1 MTVQEGTQATATFAK
16 EITFDILNSDIKVP
30 PMPSNGSRLMSMAQ
44 EPIKKIDIS
53 EFCKLIEPDPGL
65 FSMVLQLANSPFY
78 RGVDQIVSL
87 RNAIT
92 RIGLQESINSVNLY
106 FLQRFLPNLSEL
118 HGFSAKDYWAFS
130 WACATT
136 GRRLG
141 HPNLT
146 TALPGEL
153 YIAGLL
159 HGIGK
164 LILAIHHS
172 KAFFMC
178 IEKAKSHEQPL
189 HIVLLDELGTTD
201 NMIAARLMAAWNL
214 PSRIC
219 NAVEF
224 FQNPL
229 DAPQEYREIA
239 GFTQLAYRIAAMSQ
253 IGNNGDGILQ
263 DLESAWISE
272 QTNRPISKQA
282 FQKGLVEEIL
292 TTLTKKS
299 ESITGVSPPEK
310 KTASEPKLS
319 TGRQQP
325 PAESNKTRSNHKKL
339 SHTDSSPPKKGFLG
353 WIKSL
358 FS

>member
-1 MTVQEGTQATATFAK
+1 MTVQEETRETETFAK
-16 EITFDILNSDIKVP
+16 EITFDILNADIKVP
-30 PMPSNGSRLMSMAQ
+30 PMPANGSKLMAMAQ
-44 EPIKKIDIS
+44 EPLQKIDIS

-78 RGVDQIVSL
+78 RATDEIVSL
-87 RNAIT
+87 RSAIT
-92 RIGLQESINSVNLY
+92 RIGLEEAINSVNLY

-130 WACATT
+130 WACAMA

-146 TALPGEL
+146 KSTLPGEL

-172 KAFFMC
+172 NAFFMC
-178 IEKAKSHEQPL
+178 IETARTQERPL
-189 HIVLLDELGTTD
+189 HSVFLDELGTTD
-201 NMIAARLMAAWNL
+201 NMIAAKLMNAWNL

-224 FQNPL
+224 YHDP
-229 DAPQEYREIA
+229 DAAPEEYREIA
-239 GFTQLAYRIAAMSQ
+239 GLTQFAYRIAAMSQ
-253 IGNNGDGILQ
+253 IGNNGDGILM
-263 DLESAWISE
+263 DLESAWISG
-272 QTNRPISKQA
+272 QTQSPLAKKELQA
-282 FQKGLVEEIL
+282 NVVKEVLA
-292 TTLTKKS
+292 TLEKKS
-299 ESITGVSPPEK
+299 ASITGVSPAEK
-310 KTASEPKLS
+310 EVISTPAPSPKHPQHPATS
-319 TGRQQP
+319 NNTGSKVAQ
-325 PAESNKTRSNHKKL
+325 
-339 SHTDSSPPKKGFLG
+339 KGIIG

-358 FS
+358 FQ

>member
-1 MTVQEGTQATATFAK
+1 MNAQEDAQETVTFAK

-30 PMPSNGSRLMSMAQ
+30 PMPSNGSKLMSMAQ
-44 EPIKKIDIS
+44 EPLKKIDIS

-78 RGVDQIVSL
+78 RGVDEIVSL
-87 RNAIT
+87 RSAIT
-92 RIGLQESINSVNLY
+92 RIGLQEAINSVNLY

-130 WACATT
+130 WACAMA

-146 TALPGEL
+146 TNTLPGEL

-172 KAFFMC
+172 REFFMC
-178 IEKAKSHEQPL
+178 IEKARTHERPL
-189 HIVLLDELGTTD
+189 HTVFLDELGTTD
-201 NMIAARLMAAWNL
+201 NAIAAKLMTAWNL

-219 NAVEF
+219 NAVQF
-224 FQNPL
+224 YQDPYA
-229 DAPQEYREIA
+229 APKEHREIA
-239 GFTQLAYRIAAMSQ
+239 GLTQFAYRIAAMSQ
-253 IGNNGDGILQ
+253 IGNNGDGIFM

-272 QTNRPISKQA
+272 QPISPLSKKE
-282 FQKGLVEEIL
+282 FQKNVVEEIL
-292 TTLTKKS
+292 STLGKKS

-310 KTASEPKLS
+310 ETPTESKLYLGNQQHLAASNNAGSKI
-319 TGRQQP
+319 T
-325 PAESNKTRSNHKKL
+325 
-339 SHTDSSPPKKGFLG
+339 KKGILG

-358 FS
+358 FH